1 MKKYNTIPLD
11 EEEKDIINNLDGI
24 RFYLLETDSDEY
36 PVGLFKA
43 FLDLE
48 RAVKY
53 HLYGD
58 VINEVKTEWDLKEGS
73 D

>member
-1 MKKYNTIPLD
+1 MS
-11 EEEKDIINNLDGI
+11 EFEKRTSFPTRI
-24 RFYLLETDSDEY
+24 

-58 VINEVKTEWDLKEGS
+58 VINEVKTVWDLKEGS